1 MTKHLISVLAF
12 MGVTFGVQG
21 VSHFLL
27 NKDHFAEIGFL
38 RESPIMP
45 LGFAVMIIEGLILS
59 LALTRLAPTA
69 PSLRDAIMVSL
80 AFGLF
85 LGSYIAL
92 TEPAKYAVPSILD
105 WIKVEATDSTIQFG
119 VFGVLLGLI
128 HRKFS

>member
-69 PSLRDAIMVSL
+69 PSLRDAMMVSL

-105 WIKVEATDSTIQFG
+105 WIKVEATASTIQFG